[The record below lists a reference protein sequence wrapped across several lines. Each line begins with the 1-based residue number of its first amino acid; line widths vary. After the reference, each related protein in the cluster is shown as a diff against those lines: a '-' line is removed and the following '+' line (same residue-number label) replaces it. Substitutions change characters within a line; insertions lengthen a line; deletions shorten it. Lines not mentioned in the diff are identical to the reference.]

1 MHHLFPTRTPV
12 NSARASFPFSEIPD
26 SETVTWFYKNQ
37 VQSNTPNEMIDRYSE
52 LGPQHFEPR
61 ESVKGDI
68 ARALFYFYT
77 IYRNE
82 ADQADPDFF
91 QNQREDLCAWHLA
104 DPVDEIEWDRTFAI
118 ASYQDG
124 KSNPFILDC
133 TLAHRSYCPDF
144 NECDIVNASEYVQQ
158 TSLLISPN
166 PAHNVVK
173 VQIKSDHLQRVN
185 LILYNSNGA
194 KVEQIQKVNTTSIQL
209 DVSHLCSG
217 IYFLHL
223 SGSQDKI
230 KYHAVHKLVVLP

>member
-1 MHHLFPTRTPV
+1 
-12 NSARASFPFSEIPD
+12 
-26 SETVTWFYKNQ
+26 
-37 VQSNTPNEMIDRYSE
+37 
-52 LGPQHFEPR
+52 
-61 ESVKGDI
+61 
-68 ARALFYFYT
+68 
-77 IYRNE
+77 
-82 ADQADPDFF
+82 
-91 QNQREDLCAWHLA
+91 LA

-194 KVEQIQKVNTTSIQL
+194 KVEQIQKVSTTSIQL